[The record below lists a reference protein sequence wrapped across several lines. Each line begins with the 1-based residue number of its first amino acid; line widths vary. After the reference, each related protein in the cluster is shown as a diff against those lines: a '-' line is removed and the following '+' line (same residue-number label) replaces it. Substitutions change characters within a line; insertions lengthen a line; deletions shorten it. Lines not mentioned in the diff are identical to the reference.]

1 MRALRPAL
9 KRLLP
14 RSLFARVLLILL
26 LPVVLAQL
34 VATYIFFDRHWES
47 LTNRLAYG
55 VAGDVALA
63 VATLQG
69 PGTPEDI
76 AGRLALIA
84 HHTDLRLRLDP
95 GGALVSR
102 SDTHGMINA
111 ALHRA
116 LALRLEE
123 NSFAITDRTA
133 ERLRDVQ
140 VRTPAGVLHVTIPQ
154 RRLSSSTASVFL
166 LWMTGSAVVF
176 LGIAVLFMR
185 NQIRPIRR
193 LAHAAE
199 QFGKGQDVVGF
210 KPEGALEV
218 RRAAQAFLVM
228 RERIRR
234 QIRQRTDMLA
244 GVSHDLRTPLT
255 RMKLQLELMKPQEGL
270 DELRTDIADMEQMVA
285 GYLAFARGAEGEASQ
300 PADLVAL
307 LEGIV
312 ADARRQS
319 GRDITLMAPASC
331 SLTLRTQ
338 ALRRCL
344 GNLVGN
350 AVRYGN
356 TVRVS
361 LEEAETAVFV
371 QVDDDGPGIP
381 EDRRGDVLRPFV
393 RLEDSR
399 NPDTGGVGL
408 GLTIA
413 SDIAKGHGGDLTL
426 ATSPAG
432 GLRATVR
439 LPR

>member
-1 MRALRPAL
+1 MRPLRPRV
-9 KRLLP
+9 KRFLP
-14 RSLFARVLLILL
+14 RTLLARVLLILL

-34 VATYIFFDRHWES
+34 VATYVFFDRHWEN
-47 LTNRLAYG
+47 LTSRLAYG

-63 VATLQG
+63 VATLQEG
-69 PGTPEDI
+69 PLSQETR
-76 AGRLALIA
+76 ARLALIER
-84 HHTDLRLRLDP
+84 HTDLRLRLEPD
-95 GGALVSR
+95 GALPSH
-102 SDTHGMINA
+102 SDTRGMINA
-111 ALHRA
+111 ALDRS
-116 LALRLEE
+116 LALRLAEGT
-123 NSFAITDRTA
+123 FAITDRAA
-133 ERLRDVQ
+133 ERLRDVH
-140 VRTPAGVLHVTIPQ
+140 VKTPAGILHVTIPQ
-154 RRLSSSTASVFL
+154 RRLSSSTAPIFL
-166 LWMTGSAVVF
+166 LWMTGSALLF
-176 LGIAVLFMR
+176 FGIAALFMR

-199 QFGKGQDVVGF
+199 LFGKGQDVAGF

-234 QIRQRTDMLA
+234 QIRQRTEMLA

-255 RMKLQLELMKPQEGL
+255 RMKLQLALMKPQEGF
-270 DELRTDIADMEQMVA
+270 DELRTDIADMEQMVE
-285 GYLAFARGAEGEASQ
+285 GYLAFARGADGEPSL
-300 PADLVAL
+300 PADLVSL
-307 LEGIV
+307 LEGVV
-312 ADARRQS
+312 ADANRQ
-319 GRDITLMAPASC
+319 GDPAVTLKAPAAC
-331 SLTLRTQ
+331 VLTLRPQ

-350 AVRYGN
+350 ALRYGT
-356 TVRVS
+356 TVQVS

-371 QVDDDGPGIP
+371 HVDDDGPGIP
-381 EDRRGDVLRPFV
+381 ADRRGDVLRPFV